1 MVVAIKRLTLDFM
14 AYKFSIPG
22 YIYRLQTF
30 GSKHPRV
37 CRASSVIRRGVA
49 RVCRAKILE
58 CSACKA
64 VGGGRIIIRPP
75 FPGEISYLSDG

>member
-1 MVVAIKRLTLDFM
+1 M
-14 AYKFSIPG
+14 
-22 YIYRLQTF
+22 
-30 GSKHPRV
+30 
-37 CRASSVIRRGVA
+37 A